1 MGKQTKD
8 TTTNE
13 YQKHLFNTP
22 APLRRTIKTVQY
34 RVSLIIICK
43 LKHRNI
49 FEKHFAMLQQP
60 QKNKTRNLKHNN
72 GKHNKLVGKTDKKT
86 QRQMNNEYQKNL
98 FNTPAPQREKTK
110 TADGTKNARRSVGQ
124 NAWFASGNLRVKGGI
139 IPLQN
144 DRTCLSCDRKR
155 R

>member
-1 MGKQTKD
+1 MENTINLLGKQTID

-13 YQKHLFNTP
+13 YQKH
-22 APLRRTIKTVQY
+22 
-34 RVSLIIICK
+34 
-43 LKHRNI
+43 
-49 FEKHFAMLQQP
+49 
-60 QKNKTRNLKHNN
+60 
-72 GKHNKLVGKTDKKT
+72 
-86 QRQMNNEYQKNL
+86 L

-124 NAWFASGNLRVKGGI
+124 NARFASGNLTVKGGI